1 VASGINTLVDCLGCA
16 VFIHS
21 RHRRRASI
29 KSERAQS
36 AYDGHSLSFFVTSL
50 TGDLAVAGAAINELI
65 DGIPRADNPGM
76 GGDMQAP
83 LRFSRPWVSTSR
95 RTCKCSGTSESSA
108 LSSAST
114 RYPAWQTSSEKKP
127 VGEEKIFR

>member
-76 GGDMQAP
+76 GGDMQGAAEIFKAMGFDQP
-83 LRFSRPWVSTSR
+83 QDMQMLWDIGVERVVQRINAIPGLADLIR
-95 RTCKCSGTSESSA
+95 
-108 LSSAST
+108 
-114 RYPAWQTSSEKKP
+114 
-127 VGEEKIFR
+127 EEAGR